1 MAKTYEVFMS
11 ELVTE
16 AEKEIFSNFH
26 YSKDYHIVSE
36 REEVKLRESISGN
49 IELFKRAEANSLGKV
64 TPSEGDYVKYAES
77 SYARIS
83 AVHSGDKFQISNKC
97 GFYLCESGESQ
108 SSGTIYDCDIEV
120 NEAKLNL
127 ENLVLSDEVKEGRC
141 WTFSNGVAGAHRG
154 IYYHINF
161 KVWNLI

>member
-1 MAKTYEVFMS
+1 MTKTYE
-11 ELVTE
+11 ELMGELATE

-26 YSKDYHIVSE
+26 YSKDYHVISE
-36 REEVKLRESISGN
+36 REETKLRESISGN
-49 IELFKRAEANSLGKV
+49 IELFKRAEANSLSKV
-64 TPSEGDYVKYAES
+64 TPDDGDYVKYAEN

-83 AVHSGDKFQISNKC
+83 VVHSGDKFQLSNKC
-97 GFYLCESGESQ
+97 GFYLCESGEMQ
-108 SSGTIYDCDIEV
+108 GSGTMHDSDIRVDET
-120 NEAKLNL
+120 KLRL
-127 ENLVLSDEVKEGRC
+127 KNLVLSDEVKEGRC